1 MELTEEQIAF
11 IRMDIQSRG
20 ITMTELADSLV
31 DHVCCAM
38 EHHSD
43 DDFQE
48 VYHKVLDDFGDG
60 PLHRIQQ
67 ETMLLLILKREA
79 TMKKTMYV
87 LGYIALMLTTT
98 GLLFKIMHWPAS
110 GMLFALGFLSIIT
123 GLWVDAFRQ
132 NPASSYRFRM

>member
-11 IRMDIQSRG
+11 IRKDIQSRG

-98 GLLFKIMHWPAS
+98 GLLFKIMHWPGAS
-110 GMLFALGFLSIIT
+110 VMLVLGIAMLNFGFLPIYFI
-123 GLWVDAFRQ
+123 GRYRQ
-132 NPASSYRFRM
+132 ATV